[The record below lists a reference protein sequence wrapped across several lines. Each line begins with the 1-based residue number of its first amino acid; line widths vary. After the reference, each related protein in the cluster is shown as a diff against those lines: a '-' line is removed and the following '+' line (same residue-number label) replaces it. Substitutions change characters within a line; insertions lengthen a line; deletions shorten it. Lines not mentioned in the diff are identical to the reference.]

1 MDSTL
6 TKHCNIW
13 TKNLTNLP
21 RFSVVNITDYITK
34 HGTDRASDR
43 GYEFFAEEFI
53 HETFAVEDTENNM
66 FNLKAKCWRSLL
78 KRENPHDVTVQIN
91 TVRRNIE
98 KASCSCTAG

>member
-6 TKHCNIW
+6 TKDCNIW

-34 HGTDRASDR
+34 YDTDRASDR

-78 KRENPHDVTVQIN
+78 KREKPHDVTVQIN
-91 TVRRNIE
+91 TVRRHVE